1 MKDWGFTQ
9 NHPNEELSRVH
20 LFSRA
25 ECARAIDRFPSEG
38 K

>member
-1 MKDWGFTQ
+1 MKDRGFTQ

-20 LFSRA
+20 LFSMA
-25 ECARAIDRFPSEG
+25 ECARAIDRFPYEG

>member
-20 LFSRA
+20 LLSRA
-25 ECARAIDRFPSEG
+25 VCACAIDRFPYEG